1 MKRLLFLIAFLGTM
15 GSLWAQTVENLFEW
29 QGENGIVAKP
39 KFLGLSR
46 NQELPNMP
54 LYTYMEYDVHSDN
67 GDSYCIKMRGV
78 GNKEMSKGG
87 DYDFFEIHH
96 NGKMILRYNPF
107 GILYDNRYMTVN
119 ASKDNFIKVP
129 LSNGSFALFF
139 GGWFFGGCEAPE
151 MIVVV
156 VSCDKAKVV
165 FDDNAY
171 AYKYTPGEHFSME
184 YVDDVEGLYDSYTV
198 EFTESFLKSRMKYK
212 IWREGNMLKYKSW
225 K

>member
-1 MKRLLFLIAFLGTM
+1 
-15 GSLWAQTVENLFEW
+15 
-29 QGENGIVAKP
+29 
-39 KFLGLSR
+39 
-46 NQELPNMP
+46 
-54 LYTYMEYDVHSDN
+54 
-67 GDSYCIKMRGV
+67 
-78 GNKEMSKGG
+78 
-87 DYDFFEIHH
+87 
-96 NGKMILRYNPF
+96 
-107 GILYDNRYMTVN
+107 MTVN
-119 ASKDNFIKVP
+119 ASKDYFIKVP

-139 GGWFFGGCEAPE
+139 GGWFFGCGEAPE

-156 VSCDKAKVV
+156 VSGDKAKVV